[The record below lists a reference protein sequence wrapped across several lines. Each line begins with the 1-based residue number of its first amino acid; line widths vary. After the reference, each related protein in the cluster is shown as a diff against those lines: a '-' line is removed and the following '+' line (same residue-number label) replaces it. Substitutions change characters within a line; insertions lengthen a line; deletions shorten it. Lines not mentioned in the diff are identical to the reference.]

1 MIGRKYSVQGTLNII
16 VPGGYIVQGVMLHMS
31 CRNTSVSRGLL
42 KYCPG
47 GTPDHPLSRGSINEI
62 IVICRGV

>member
-16 VPGGYIVQGVMLHMS
+16 VPGGYIVQRVMLHMS

-42 KYCPG
+42 KFCPG
-47 GTPDHPLSRGSINEI
+47 GGGGGGLLI
-62 IVICRGV
+62 ILCPGGA